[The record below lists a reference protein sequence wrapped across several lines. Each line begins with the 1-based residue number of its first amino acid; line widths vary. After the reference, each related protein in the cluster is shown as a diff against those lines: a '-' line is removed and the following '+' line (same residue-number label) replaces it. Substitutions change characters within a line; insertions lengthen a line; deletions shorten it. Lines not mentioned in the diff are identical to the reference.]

1 MPVRYSIDPETQV
14 IHTRMIGDMT
24 VADVKAH
31 FEELRGDPKCTGTLY
46 VLMDAMELTS
56 IPTVGMIQFT
66 KDTVELMRTRVKFAA
81 VAVAAV
87 NSAQFGMFRMGQVIL
102 ESVFGP
108 TNVFRD
114 LDSARDWLETQRR
127 ARS

>member
-1 MPVRYSIDPETQV
+1 MPVRYTIDTEARV
-14 IHTRMIGDMT
+14 IHTRMIGVMT
-24 VADVKAH
+24 ADEIREH
-31 FEELRGDPKCTGTLY
+31 FAELRGDPKCEGTLY

-56 IPTVGMIQFT
+56 IPTVAMIQFT
-66 KDTVELMRTRVKFAA
+66 KDMVEFMRGQVKFAA

-114 LDSARDWLETQRR
+114 LDSAREWLEQQRR
-127 ARS
+127 ANG

>member
-14 IHTRMIGDMT
+14 IHTRMIGEMT
-24 VADVKAH
+24 SADLQSH
-31 FEELRGDPKCTGTLY
+31 FEELQGDPKCTGTLY
-46 VLMDAMELTS
+46 VLLDAIELTS

-66 KDTVELMRTRVKFAA
+66 KDMVELMRGRVKFAA

-87 NSAQFGMFRMGQVIL
+87 NSAQFGMFRLGQVIL
-102 ESVFGP
+102 EPIFGP

-114 LDSARDWLETQRR
+114 LDSARDWLERQRASR
-127 ARS
+127 R

>member
-1 MPVRYSIDPETQV
+1 MPVRYSIDTEKRV

-24 VADVKAH
+24 VEDVRAH
-31 FEELRGDPKCTGTLY
+31 FAELRDDPKCEGTLY
-46 VLMDAMELTS
+46 VLMDAIELSS
-56 IPTVGMIQFT
+56 IPTLAMIQFT
-66 KDTVELMRTRVKFAA
+66 KDMVEFMRGKVKFAA

-102 ESVFGP
+102 EGVFGP

-114 LDSARDWLETQRR
+114 LDSAREWLEQQRR
-127 ARS
+127 ANG